1 MSTENGNRTVILIPT
16 YNEAENIAKI
26 IPEIKAVVP
35 AAHIIVLDDNSPDGT
50 AGIVRRL
57 AQQFSGVEVMQR
69 QHDRGFA
76 RSYLD
81 GLQRV
86 VGDTRFDTVVMMDAD
101 FSHDPRE
108 LPNLI
113 AAVNHG
119 ADMALGSRYASER
132 SFAGIPRWRKYLS
145 RFANL
150 YLQLLLSLPVTDG
163 TSGYIAL
170 RRQFISRLAPER
182 TRAEGYGFLVE
193 LKYRAAGVPGVV
205 IKEHAV
211 DWPNRHQGKS
221 KMSKKIIVESFLL
234 PWRLRFGLL
243 PVRRPRQ

>member
-1 MSTENGNRTVILIPT
+1 MTGTRVVILIPT

-26 IPEIKAVVP
+26 IPEIKGVLSD
-35 AAHIIVLDDNSPDGT
+35 AHIIVLDDNSPDGT
-50 AGIVRRL
+50 AAIVRKL
-57 AQQFSGVEVMQR
+57 AVQYSGVAVVER
-69 QHDRGFA
+69 LHDRGFA

-108 LPNLI
+108 LPHLI
-113 AAVNHG
+113 AAVNQG
-119 ADMALGSRYASER
+119 ADMALGSRYASAR

-170 RRQFISRLAPER
+170 RRQFLPRLAPEQ

-193 LKYRAAGVPGVV
+193 LKYRAGQCGAV
-205 IKEHAV
+205 IQEHAV

-243 PVRRPRQ
+243 PARRPRQ

>member
-50 AGIVRRL
+50 ADKVRRL
-57 AQQFSGVEVMQR
+57 AQQFSGVEVVQR
-69 QHDRGFA
+69 LHDRGFA

-81 GLQRV
+81 GLERV
-86 VGDTRFDTVVMMDAD
+86 TKDGRFDIVVMMDAD

-108 LPNLI
+108 LPHLI
-113 AAVNHG
+113 AAVGQG
-119 ADMALGSRYASER
+119 ADLALGSRYASER
-132 SFAGIPRWRKYLS
+132 TFTGIPRWRKYLS
-145 RFANL
+145 RFANK
-150 YLQLLLSLPVTDG
+150 YVQLLLNLPVTDC
-163 TSGYIAL
+163 TSGFIAM
-170 RRQFISRLAPER
+170 RRTFIPRLAPEK

-193 LKYRAAGVPGVV
+193 LKYRAARCGAN
-205 IKEHAV
+205 ISEHAV
-211 DWPNRHQGKS
+211 DWPNRHKGKS

-243 PVRRPRQ
+243 PSRRPQP